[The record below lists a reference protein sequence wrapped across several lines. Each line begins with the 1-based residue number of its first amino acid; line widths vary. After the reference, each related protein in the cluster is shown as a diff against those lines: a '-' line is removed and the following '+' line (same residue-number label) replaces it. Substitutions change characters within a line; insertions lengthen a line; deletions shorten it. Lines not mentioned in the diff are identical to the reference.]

1 MLKKTQGSQSRTICG
16 GVTGIRLGLGESPTS
31 GYNTTSKRAL
41 VLQGNTTWNDFKA
54 GGQLK
59 LDTR

>member
-1 MLKKTQGSQSRTICG
+1 MLKKTQGNTTRTICG

-41 VLQGNTTWNDFKA
+41 VLQGSTTYNDLKA
-54 GGQLK
+54 GGDLK